1 MRINKY
7 LASKKYCTRR
17 EADELIAGGKVQIN
31 GRRAQLGDK
40 VQETDDVKVTFKPR
54 TFRYFAYNKPRGVVT
69 HSAQGEEEKEILDLI
84 PEKGVHPVGR
94 LDKDSFG
101 LIILTDDG
109 RLTDALLNPDHEHEK
124 EYEVKT
130 LTPVPRFF
138 KGKMEAGVDI
148 GGYTTKPCTIDMYD
162 DSHFSITI
170 TEGKKHQIR
179 RMCGALGQSAV
190 ELKRKRILNISLG
203 KLKSGA
209 YRAIEGKELADFKK
223 QLGFSDD

>member
-7 LASKKYCTRR
+7 LAWKKYSTRR
-17 EADELIAGGKVQIN
+17 EADELVASGKVQIN

-40 VQETDDVKVTFKPR
+40 VQASDEVKVTFKPR
-54 TFRYFAYNKPRGVVT
+54 TFRYFAYNKPRGVIT
-69 HSAQGEEEKEILDLI
+69 HSPQGGEEEIADLI
-84 PEKGVHPVGR
+84 PEKGVFPLGR
-94 LDKDSFG
+94 LDKDSYG

-109 RLTDALLNPDHEHEK
+109 RMTDALLNPGHEHEK
-124 EYEVKT
+124 EYEVRT

-148 GGYTTKPCTIDMYD
+148 GGYTTKPCTIKMYD
-162 DSHFSITI
+162 DMHFSITI

-190 ELKRKRILNISLG
+190 ELKRTRILNISLG

-209 YRAIEGKELADFKK
+209 YRAIEGKELETFKK
-223 QLGFSDD
+223 QLGFSDQ